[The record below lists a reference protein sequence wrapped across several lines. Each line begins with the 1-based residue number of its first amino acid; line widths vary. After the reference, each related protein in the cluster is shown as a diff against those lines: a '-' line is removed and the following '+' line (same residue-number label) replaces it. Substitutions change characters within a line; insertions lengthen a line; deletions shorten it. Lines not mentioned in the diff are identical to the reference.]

1 MLVTIQAWRSGSN
14 WLDGRR
20 STKGF
25 PTAPNLGLD
34 HFLSSPQSPN
44 PFISELVHPIERR
57 PAGHAPALAEGSGM
71 EWFVW
76 LLTLCSHLSLAYSCR
91 SSVPVAPSFR
101 YEVVRDQQASRSL
114 AVNLKAN
121 GRIRWKIGT
130 WVSGQYRLN
139 VNCVAVIEFGPT
151 IPSGPVSTRRGSKCS
166 TNV

>member
-14 WLDGRR
+14 WLDGLR

-71 EWFVW
+71 E
-76 LLTLCSHLSLAYSCR
+76 CPLSLAYSCR